1 MSCKRTKYGFRRQKM
16 SKKNMLKLWR
26 MTVCVHDI
34 VFTRRKRNRRENMD
48 KSSDA
53 KSERVLSIYS
63 RLRQGKV
70 IYKAEESLHFDV
82 AQRTIQRD
90 IADIQCFLNNQNS
103 ETGEIQEIVFDRKS
117 GGYRLETKLQKCLE
131 GSELLAVCKVL
142 LESRSLVKEEMF
154 PIINKLINTCSD
166 EKQKKLVKEY
176 ISNEMHH
183 YIELQHHEK
192 LLNKLW
198 LLESTIRKQS
208 YIEVLYQRASDKR
221 MVKRQLKPVG
231 IMFSEFYFYLTAY
244 IEDIDKDKHFENPD
258 DSFPTIYRVDRIQ
271 DIQVLNEHFK
281 VPYAERFEEGEFRK
295 RVQFMYGGRLRK
307 VKLRCKE
314 SGIQAVLDRL
324 PTAEIVEKT
333 EAEYIVKAEVFGD
346 GIDMWIG
353 SQGKSVE
360 MIK

>member
-1 MSCKRTKYGFRRQKM
+1 
-16 SKKNMLKLWR
+16 
-26 MTVCVHDI
+26 
-34 VFTRRKRNRRENMD
+34 MD

-53 KSERVLSIYS
+53 KSERILSIYS

-90 IADIQCFLNNQNS
+90 IADIQCFLNNKNS
-103 ETGEIQEIVFDRKS
+103 ETGEIQEIVFDRQS
-117 GGYRLETKLQKCLE
+117 GGYRLETKLQNCLT

-176 ISNEMHH
+176 IGNEMHH

-198 LLESTIRKQS
+198 ILEGSIKKQS
-208 YIEVLYQRASDKR
+208 YIEVEYQRVNNKKL
-221 MVKRQLKPVG
+221 VKRRLKPVG

-244 IEDIDKDKHFENPD
+244 IEDIDKEEHFSNPN
-258 DSFPTIYRVDRIQ
+258 DSFPTIYRVDRIENM
-271 DIQVLNEHFK
+271 QVLDEHFI

-295 RVQFMYGGRLRK
+295 RVQFMYGGRLQK
-307 VKLRCKE
+307 VKLKCKQSIVE
-314 SGIQAVLDRL
+314 AVLDRF
-324 PTAEIVEKT
+324 PTAEITKRGGEEWEIKV
-333 EAEYIVKAEVFGD
+333 EVFGN
-346 GIDMWIG
+346 GIDMWLKG
-353 SQGKSVE
+353 QGDKVK
-360 MIK
+360 ML

>member
-1 MSCKRTKYGFRRQKM
+1 MVSYILEEKEVG
-16 SKKNMLKLWR
+16 
-26 MTVCVHDI
+26 
-34 VFTRRKRNRRENMD
+34 RKNMD

-53 KSERVLSIYS
+53 KSERILSIYS

-90 IADIQCFLNNQNS
+90 IADIQCFLNNKNS
-103 ETGEIQEIVFDRKS
+103 ETGEIQEIVFDRQS
-117 GGYRLETKLQKCLE
+117 GGYRLETKLQNCLT

-176 ISNEMHH
+176 IGNEMHH
-183 YIELQHHEK
+183 YIELQHHEN

-198 LLESTIRKQS
+198 ILEGAIKKQS
-208 YIEVLYQRASDKR
+208 YIEVEYQRVNNKKL
-221 MVKRQLKPVG
+221 VKRRLKPVG

-244 IEDIDKDKHFENPD
+244 IEDIDKEEHFSNPN
-258 DSFPTIYRVDRIQ
+258 DSFPTIYRVDRIENM
-271 DIQVLNEHFK
+271 QVLDEHFI

-295 RVQFMYGGRLRK
+295 RVQFMYGGRLQK
-307 VKLRCKE
+307 VKLKCKQSIVE
-314 SGIQAVLDRL
+314 AVLDRF
-324 PTAEIVEKT
+324 PTAEITKREGEEWEIKV
-333 EAEYIVKAEVFGD
+333 EVFGD
-346 GIDMWIG
+346 GIDMWLKG
-353 SQGKSVE
+353 QKGVEVKSE
-360 MIK
+360 

>member
-1 MSCKRTKYGFRRQKM
+1 
-16 SKKNMLKLWR
+16 
-26 MTVCVHDI
+26 MTSYI
-34 VFTRRKRNRRENMD
+34 LEEKETGRKNMD

-53 KSERVLSIYS
+53 KSERILSIYS

-103 ETGEIQEIVFDRKS
+103 ETGEIQEIVFDRQS
-117 GGYRLETKLQKCLE
+117 GGYRLETKLQNCLA

-176 ISNEMHH
+176 IGNEMHH
-183 YIELQHHEK
+183 YIELQHHEN

-198 LLESTIRKQS
+198 ILEGAIKKQS
-208 YIEVLYQRASDKR
+208 YIEVEYQRVNNKKL
-221 MVKRQLKPVG
+221 VKRRLKPVG

-244 IEDIDKDKHFENPD
+244 IEDIDKEEHFSNPN
-258 DSFPTIYRVDRIQ
+258 DSFPTIYRVDRIENM
-271 DIQVLNEHFK
+271 QVLDEHFI

-295 RVQFMYGGRLRK
+295 RVQFMYGGRLQK
-307 VKLRCKE
+307 VKLKCKQSIVE
-314 SGIQAVLDRL
+314 AVLDRF
-324 PTAEIVEKT
+324 PTAEITKREGEEWEIKV
-333 EAEYIVKAEVFGD
+333 EVFGD
-346 GIDMWIG
+346 GIDMWLKG
-353 SQGKSVE
+353 QKGVEVKSE
-360 MIK
+360 

>member
-1 MSCKRTKYGFRRQKM
+1 
-16 SKKNMLKLWR
+16 
-26 MTVCVHDI
+26 
-34 VFTRRKRNRRENMD
+34 MD

-53 KSERVLSIYS
+53 KSERILSIYS

-103 ETGEIQEIVFDRKS
+103 ETGEIQEIVFDRQS
-117 GGYRLETKLQKCLE
+117 GGYRLETKLQNCLT

-176 ISNEMHH
+176 IGNEMHH
-183 YIELQHHEK
+183 YIELQHHEN

-198 LLESTIRKQS
+198 ILEGAIKKQN
-208 YIEVLYQRASDKR
+208 YIEVEYQRVNNKKL
-221 MVKRQLKPVG
+221 VKRRLKPVG

-244 IEDIDKDKHFENPD
+244 IEDINKEEHFSNPN
-258 DSFPTIYRVDRIQ
+258 DSFPTIYRVDRIENML
-271 DIQVLNEHFK
+271 VLNEHFI

-307 VKLRCKE
+307 VKLKCKQSIVE
-314 SGIQAVLDRL
+314 AVLDRF
-324 PTAEIVEKT
+324 PTAEITKREGEEWEIKV
-333 EAEYIVKAEVFGD
+333 EVFGD
-346 GIDMWIG
+346 GIDMWLKG
-353 SQGKSVE
+353 QKGVEVKSE
-360 MIK
+360 

>member
-1 MSCKRTKYGFRRQKM
+1 MASYILEEKETG
-16 SKKNMLKLWR
+16 
-26 MTVCVHDI
+26 
-34 VFTRRKRNRRENMD
+34 RKNMD

-53 KSERVLSIYS
+53 KSERILSIYS

-103 ETGEIQEIVFDRKS
+103 ETGEIQEIVFDRQS
-117 GGYRLETKLQKCLE
+117 GGYRLETKLQNCLT

-176 ISNEMHH
+176 IGNEMHH

-198 LLESTIRKQS
+198 ILEGSIKKQS
-208 YIEVLYQRASDKR
+208 YIEVEYQRVNNKKL
-221 MVKRQLKPVG
+221 VKRRLKPVG

-244 IEDIDKDKHFENPD
+244 IEDIDKEEHFSNPN
-258 DSFPTIYRVDRIQ
+258 DSFPTIYRVDRIENM
-271 DIQVLNEHFK
+271 QVLDEHFI

-295 RVQFMYGGRLRK
+295 RVQFMYGGRLQK
-307 VKLRCKE
+307 VKLKYKQSIVE
-314 SGIQAVLDRL
+314 AVLDRF
-324 PTAEIVEKT
+324 PTAEITKREGEEWEIKV
-333 EAEYIVKAEVFGD
+333 EVFGN
-346 GIDMWIG
+346 GIDMWLKG
-353 SQGKSVE
+353 QGDKVK
-360 MIK
+360 ML

>member
-1 MSCKRTKYGFRRQKM
+1 
-16 SKKNMLKLWR
+16 MLSYILEEKE
-26 MTVCVHDI
+26 TG
-34 VFTRRKRNRRENMD
+34 RKNMD

-53 KSERVLSIYS
+53 KSERILSIYS

-90 IADIQCFLNNQNS
+90 IADIQCFLNNKNS
-103 ETGEIQEIVFDRKS
+103 ETGEIQEIVFDRQS
-117 GGYRLETKLQKCLE
+117 GGYRLETKLQNCLT

-176 ISNEMHH
+176 IGNEMHH
-183 YIELQHHEK
+183 YIELQHHEN

-198 LLESTIRKQS
+198 ILEGAIKKQS
-208 YIEVLYQRASDKR
+208 YIEVEYQRVNNKKL
-221 MVKRQLKPVG
+221 VKRRLKPVG

-244 IEDIDKDKHFENPD
+244 IEDIDKEEHFSNPN
-258 DSFPTIYRVDRIQ
+258 DSFPTIYRVDRIENM
-271 DIQVLNEHFK
+271 QVLDEHFI

-295 RVQFMYGGRLRK
+295 RVQFMYGGRLQK
-307 VKLRCKE
+307 VKLKCKQSIVE
-314 SGIQAVLDRL
+314 AVLDRF
-324 PTAEIVEKT
+324 PTAEITKREGEEWEIKV
-333 EAEYIVKAEVFGD
+333 EVFGD
-346 GIDMWIG
+346 GIDMWLKG
-353 SQGKSVE
+353 QKGVE
-360 MIK
+360 VKD

>member
-1 MSCKRTKYGFRRQKM
+1 
-16 SKKNMLKLWR
+16 
-26 MTVCVHDI
+26 MTSYI
-34 VFTRRKRNRRENMD
+34 LEEKETGRKNMD

-53 KSERVLSIYS
+53 KSERILSIYS

-103 ETGEIQEIVFDRKS
+103 ETGEIQEIVFDRQS
-117 GGYRLETKLQKCLE
+117 GGYRLETKLQNCLT

-176 ISNEMHH
+176 IGNEMHH
-183 YIELQHHEK
+183 YIELQHHEN

-198 LLESTIRKQS
+198 ILEGAIKKQS
-208 YIEVLYQRASDKR
+208 YIEVEYQRVNNKKL
-221 MVKRQLKPVG
+221 VKRRLKPVG

-244 IEDIDKDKHFENPD
+244 IEDIDKEEHFSNPN
-258 DSFPTIYRVDRIQ
+258 DSFPTIYRVDRIENM
-271 DIQVLNEHFK
+271 QVLDEHFI

-295 RVQFMYGGRLRK
+295 RVQFMYGGRLQK
-307 VKLRCKE
+307 VKLKCKQSIVE
-314 SGIQAVLDRL
+314 AVLDRF
-324 PTAEIVEKT
+324 PTAEITKREGEEWEIKV
-333 EAEYIVKAEVFGD
+333 EVFGD
-346 GIDMWIG
+346 GIDMWLKG
-353 SQGKSVE
+353 QKGGEVKSE
-360 MIK
+360 

>member
-1 MSCKRTKYGFRRQKM
+1 
-16 SKKNMLKLWR
+16 MLSYILEEKE
-26 MTVCVHDI
+26 TG
-34 VFTRRKRNRRENMD
+34 RKNMD

-53 KSERVLSIYS
+53 KSERILSIYS

-90 IADIQCFLNNQNS
+90 IADIQCFLNNKNS
-103 ETGEIQEIVFDRKS
+103 ETGEIQEIVFDRQS
-117 GGYRLETKLQKCLE
+117 GGYRLETKLQNCLT

-176 ISNEMHH
+176 IGNEMHH

-198 LLESTIRKQS
+198 ILEGSIKKQS
-208 YIEVLYQRASDKR
+208 YIEVEYQRVNNKKL
-221 MVKRQLKPVG
+221 VKRRLKPVG

-244 IEDIDKDKHFENPD
+244 IEDIDKEEHFSNPN
-258 DSFPTIYRVDRIQ
+258 DSFPTIYRVDRIENM
-271 DIQVLNEHFK
+271 QVLDEHFI

-295 RVQFMYGGRLRK
+295 RVQFMYGGRLQK
-307 VKLRCKE
+307 VKLKCKQSIVE
-314 SGIQAVLDRL
+314 AVLDRF
-324 PTAEIVEKT
+324 PTAEITKREGEEWEIKV
-333 EAEYIVKAEVFGD
+333 EVFGN
-346 GIDMWIG
+346 GIDMWLKG
-353 SQGKSVE
+353 QGDKVK
-360 MIK
+360 ML

>member
-1 MSCKRTKYGFRRQKM
+1 
-16 SKKNMLKLWR
+16 MLSYILEEKE
-26 MTVCVHDI
+26 TG
-34 VFTRRKRNRRENMD
+34 RKNMD

-53 KSERVLSIYS
+53 KSERILSIYS

-90 IADIQCFLNNQNS
+90 IADIQCFLNNKNS
-103 ETGEIQEIVFDRKS
+103 ETGEIQEIMFDRQS
-117 GGYRLETKLQKCLE
+117 GGYRLETKLQNCLT

-176 ISNEMHH
+176 IGNEMHH

-198 LLESTIRKQS
+198 ILEGSIKKQS
-208 YIEVLYQRASDKR
+208 YIEVEYQRVNNKKL
-221 MVKRQLKPVG
+221 VKRRLKPVG

-244 IEDIDKDKHFENPD
+244 IEDIDKEEHFSNPN
-258 DSFPTIYRVDRIQ
+258 DSFPTIYRVDRIENM
-271 DIQVLNEHFK
+271 QVLDEHFI

-295 RVQFMYGGRLRK
+295 RVQFMYGGRLQK
-307 VKLRCKE
+307 VKLKCKQSIVE
-314 SGIQAVLDRL
+314 AVLDRF
-324 PTAEIVEKT
+324 PTAEITKREGEEWEIKV
-333 EAEYIVKAEVFGD
+333 EVFGN
-346 GIDMWIG
+346 GIDMWLKG
-353 SQGKSVE
+353 QGDKVK
-360 MIK
+360 ML

>member
-1 MSCKRTKYGFRRQKM
+1 
-16 SKKNMLKLWR
+16 MLSYILEEKE
-26 MTVCVHDI
+26 TG
-34 VFTRRKRNRRENMD
+34 RKSMD

-53 KSERVLSIYS
+53 KSERILSIYS

-90 IADIQCFLNNQNS
+90 IADIQCFLNNKNS
-103 ETGEIQEIVFDRKS
+103 ETGEIQEIVFDRQS
-117 GGYRLETKLQKCLE
+117 GGYRLETKLQNCLT

-176 ISNEMHH
+176 IGNEMHH
-183 YIELQHHEK
+183 YIELQHHEN

-198 LLESTIRKQS
+198 ILEGAIKKQS
-208 YIEVLYQRASDKR
+208 YIEVEYQRVNNKKL
-221 MVKRQLKPVG
+221 VKRRLKPVG

-244 IEDIDKDKHFENPD
+244 IEDIDKEEHFSNPN
-258 DSFPTIYRVDRIQ
+258 DSFPTIYRVDRIENM
-271 DIQVLNEHFK
+271 QVLDEHFI

-295 RVQFMYGGRLRK
+295 RVQFMYGGRLQK
-307 VKLRCKE
+307 VKLKCKQSIVE
-314 SGIQAVLDRL
+314 AVLDRF
-324 PTAEIVEKT
+324 PTAEITKREGEEWEIKV
-333 EAEYIVKAEVFGD
+333 EVFGD
-346 GIDMWIG
+346 GIDMWLKG
-353 SQGKSVE
+353 QKGVAVKD
-360 MIK
+360 

>member
-1 MSCKRTKYGFRRQKM
+1 MS
-16 SKKNMLKLWR
+16 
-26 MTVCVHDI
+26 I
-34 VFTRRKRNRRENMD
+34 VSYILEEKEMGRKNMD

-53 KSERVLSIYS
+53 KSERILSIYS

-103 ETGEIQEIVFDRKS
+103 ETGEIQEIVFDRQS
-117 GGYRLETKLQKCLE
+117 GGYRLETKLQNCLT
-131 GSELLAVCKVL
+131 GSEVLAVCKVL

-176 ISNEMHH
+176 IGNEMYH

-198 LLESTIRKQS
+198 ILEVSIKKQS
-208 YIEVLYQRASDKR
+208 YIEVEYQRVNNKKL
-221 MVKRQLKPVG
+221 VKRRLKPVG

-244 IEDIDKDKHFENPD
+244 IEDIDKEEHFSNPN
-258 DSFPTIYRVDRIQ
+258 DSFPTSYRVDRIENM
-271 DIQVLNEHFK
+271 QVLDEHFI

-295 RVQFMYGGRLRK
+295 RVQFMYGGRLQK
-307 VKLRCKE
+307 VKLKCKQSIVE
-314 SGIQAVLDRL
+314 AVLDRF
-324 PTAEIVEKT
+324 PTAEITKREGEEWEIKV
-333 EAEYIVKAEVFGD
+333 EVFGD
-346 GIDMWIG
+346 GIDMWLKG
-353 SQGKSVE
+353 QGDKVK
-360 MIK
+360 ML

>member
-1 MSCKRTKYGFRRQKM
+1 MASYILEEKETG
-16 SKKNMLKLWR
+16 
-26 MTVCVHDI
+26 
-34 VFTRRKRNRRENMD
+34 RKNMD

-53 KSERVLSIYS
+53 KSERILSIYS

-103 ETGEIQEIVFDRKS
+103 ETGEIQEIVFDRQS
-117 GGYRLETKLQKCLE
+117 GGYRLETKLQNCLT

-166 EKQKKLVKEY
+166 EKKKKLVKEY
-176 ISNEMHH
+176 IGNEMHH

-198 LLESTIRKQS
+198 ILEGSIKKQS
-208 YIEVLYQRASDKR
+208 YIEVEYQRVNDKKL
-221 MVKRQLKPVG
+221 VKRRLKPVG

-244 IEDIDKDKHFENPD
+244 IEDIDKEEHFSNPN
-258 DSFPTIYRVDRIQ
+258 DSFPTIYRVDRIEN
-271 DIQVLNEHFK
+271 IAILEERFNI
-281 VPYAERFEEGEFRK
+281 PYTERFEEGEFRK
-295 RVQFMYGGRLRK
+295 RVQFMYGGKLEK
-307 VKLRCKE
+307 VKIKCAEEKVE
-314 SGIQAVLDRL
+314 AVLDRL
-324 PTAEIVEKT
+324 PTAEIIRKEGD
-333 EAEYIVKAEVFGD
+333 AYIMKAEVFGK
-346 GIDMWIG
+346 G
-353 SQGKSVE
+353 VE
-360 MIK
+360 LWLKGQKQLEIIENRIV

>member
-1 MSCKRTKYGFRRQKM
+1 
-16 SKKNMLKLWR
+16 MLSYILEEKE
-26 MTVCVHDI
+26 TG
-34 VFTRRKRNRRENMD
+34 RKNMD

-53 KSERVLSIYS
+53 KSERILSIYS

-90 IADIQCFLNNQNS
+90 IADIQCFLNNKNS
-103 ETGEIQEIVFDRKS
+103 ETGEIQEIVFDRQS
-117 GGYRLETKLQKCLE
+117 GGYRLETKLQNCLT

-176 ISNEMHH
+176 IGNEMHH
-183 YIELQHHEK
+183 YIELQHHEN

-198 LLESTIRKQS
+198 ILEGAIKKQS
-208 YIEVLYQRASDKR
+208 YIEVEYQRVNNKKL
-221 MVKRQLKPVG
+221 VKRRLKPVG

-244 IEDIDKDKHFENPD
+244 IEDIDKEEHFSNPN
-258 DSFPTIYRVDRIQ
+258 DSFPTIYRVDRIENM
-271 DIQVLNEHFK
+271 QVLDEHFI

-295 RVQFMYGGRLRK
+295 RVQFMYGGRLQK
-307 VKLRCKE
+307 VKLKCKQSIVE
-314 SGIQAVLDRL
+314 AVLDRF
-324 PTAEIVEKT
+324 PTAEITKREGEEWEIKV
-333 EAEYIVKAEVFGD
+333 EVFGD
-346 GIDMWIG
+346 GIDMWLKG
-353 SQGKSVE
+353 QKGVEVKSE
-360 MIK
+360 

>member
-1 MSCKRTKYGFRRQKM
+1 MSCERTKYGFERQNM
-16 SKKNMLKLWR
+16 SNKNMSNLLK
-26 MTVCVHDI
+26 MTVCVHSI
-34 VFTRRKRNRRENMD
+34 IYTRRKRDREKNMD

-53 KSERVLSIYS
+53 KSERILSIYS

-103 ETGEIQEIVFDRKS
+103 ETGEIQEIVFDRQS
-117 GGYRLETKLQKCLE
+117 GGYRLETKLQNCLT

-176 ISNEMHH
+176 IGNEMHH

-198 LLESTIRKQS
+198 ILEGSIKKQS
-208 YIEVLYQRASDKR
+208 YIEVEYQRVNNKKL
-221 MVKRQLKPVG
+221 VKRRLKPVG

-244 IEDIDKDKHFENPD
+244 IEDIDKEEHFSNPN
-258 DSFPTIYRVDRIQ
+258 DSFPTIYRVDRIENM
-271 DIQVLNEHFK
+271 QVLDEHFI

-295 RVQFMYGGRLRK
+295 RVQFMYGGRLQK
-307 VKLRCKE
+307 VKLKCKQSIVE
-314 SGIQAVLDRL
+314 AVLDRF
-324 PTAEIVEKT
+324 PTAEITKREGEEWEIKV
-333 EAEYIVKAEVFGD
+333 EVFGD
-346 GIDMWIG
+346 GIDMWLKG
-353 SQGKSVE
+353 QKGVEVKSE
-360 MIK
+360 

>member
-1 MSCKRTKYGFRRQKM
+1 
-16 SKKNMLKLWR
+16 MLSYILEEKE
-26 MTVCVHDI
+26 TG
-34 VFTRRKRNRRENMD
+34 RKNMD

-53 KSERVLSIYS
+53 KSERILSIYS

-103 ETGEIQEIVFDRKS
+103 ETGEIQEIVFDRQS
-117 GGYRLETKLQKCLE
+117 GGYRLETKLQNCLT

-176 ISNEMHH
+176 IGNEMHH
-183 YIELQHHEK
+183 YIELQHHEN

-198 LLESTIRKQS
+198 ILEGAIKKQS
-208 YIEVLYQRASDKR
+208 YIEVEYQRVNNKKL
-221 MVKRQLKPVG
+221 VKRRLKPVG

-244 IEDIDKDKHFENPD
+244 IEDIDKEEHFSNPN
-258 DSFPTIYRVDRIQ
+258 DSFPTIYRVDRIENM
-271 DIQVLNEHFK
+271 QVLDEHFI

-295 RVQFMYGGRLRK
+295 RVQFMYGGKLEK
-307 VKLRCKE
+307 VKIKCAEEKVE
-314 SGIQAVLDRL
+314 AVLDRL
-324 PTAEIVEKT
+324 PTAEIIRKEGD
-333 EAEYIVKAEVFGD
+333 AYIMKAEVFGK
-346 GIDMWIG
+346 G
-353 SQGKSVE
+353 VE
-360 MIK
+360 LWLKGQKQLEIIENRIV

>member
-1 MSCKRTKYGFRRQKM
+1 MVSYILEEKEVG
-16 SKKNMLKLWR
+16 
-26 MTVCVHDI
+26 
-34 VFTRRKRNRRENMD
+34 RKNMD

-53 KSERVLSIYS
+53 KSERILSIYS

-103 ETGEIQEIVFDRKS
+103 ETGEIQEIVFDRQS
-117 GGYRLETKLQKCLE
+117 GGYRLETKLQNCLT

-176 ISNEMHH
+176 IGNEMHH

-198 LLESTIRKQS
+198 ILEGSIKKQS
-208 YIEVLYQRASDKR
+208 YIEVEYQRVNNKKL
-221 MVKRQLKPVG
+221 VKRRLKPVG

-244 IEDIDKDKHFENPD
+244 IEDIDKEEHFSNPN
-258 DSFPTIYRVDRIQ
+258 DSFPTIYRVDRIENM
-271 DIQVLNEHFK
+271 QVLDEHFI

-295 RVQFMYGGRLRK
+295 RVQFMYGGRLQK
-307 VKLRCKE
+307 VKLKCKQSIVE
-314 SGIQAVLDRL
+314 AVLDRF
-324 PTAEIVEKT
+324 PTAEITKREGEEWEIKV
-333 EAEYIVKAEVFGD
+333 EVFGD
-346 GIDMWIG
+346 GIDMWLKG
-353 SQGKSVE
+353 QKGVEVKSE
-360 MIK
+360 

>member
-1 MSCKRTKYGFRRQKM
+1 MASYILEEKETG
-16 SKKNMLKLWR
+16 
-26 MTVCVHDI
+26 
-34 VFTRRKRNRRENMD
+34 RKNMD

-53 KSERVLSIYS
+53 KSERILSIYS

-103 ETGEIQEIVFDRKS
+103 ETGEIQEIVFDRQS
-117 GGYRLETKLQKCLE
+117 GGYRLETKLQNCLT

-176 ISNEMHH
+176 IGNEMHH

-198 LLESTIRKQS
+198 ILEGSIKKQS
-208 YIEVLYQRASDKR
+208 YIEVEYQRVNNKKL
-221 MVKRQLKPVG
+221 VKRRLKPVG

-244 IEDIDKDKHFENPD
+244 IEDIDKEEHFSNPN
-258 DSFPTIYRVDRIQ
+258 DSFPTIYRVDRIENM
-271 DIQVLNEHFK
+271 QVLDEHFI

-295 RVQFMYGGRLRK
+295 RVQFMYGGRLQK
-307 VKLRCKE
+307 VKLKCKQSIVE
-314 SGIQAVLDRL
+314 AVLDRF
-324 PTAEIVEKT
+324 PTAEITKREGEEWEIKV
-333 EAEYIVKAEVFGD
+333 EVFGN
-346 GIDMWIG
+346 GIDMWLKG
-353 SQGKSVE
+353 QGDKVK
-360 MIK
+360 ML

>member
-1 MSCKRTKYGFRRQKM
+1 MDLEDKKCPR
-16 SKKNMLKLWR
+16 KNMLKLWR
-26 MTVCVHDI
+26 MTACVHDI
-34 VFTRRKRNRRENMD
+34 VYTRRKRNRRENMD

-70 IYKAEESLHFDV
+70 IYKLEESQRFDV

-90 IADIQCFLNNQNS
+90 IADIQSFLDNQNS

-117 GGYRLETKLQKCLE
+117 GGYKLETKIQKCLE
-131 GSELLAVCKVL
+131 GRELLAVCKVL
-142 LESRSLVKEEMF
+142 MESRSLVKEEMF

-166 EKQKKLVKEY
+166 EKQKKLVKKY
-176 ISNEMHH
+176 IENEMHH

-198 LLESTIRKQS
+198 ILEEAIKKQS
-208 YIEVLYQRASDKR
+208 YIEVEYQRANNRKL
-221 MVKRQLKPVG
+221 VKRRLKPVG

-244 IEDIDKDKHFENPD
+244 IEDINKEKHFENPD

-271 DIQVLNEHFK
+271 DIQVIEEHFSI
-281 VPYAERFEEGEFRK
+281 PYVERFEEGEFRK
-295 RVQFMYGGRLRK
+295 RVQFMYGGRLKK

-314 SGIQAVLDRL
+314 DSVEAVLDRL
-324 PTAEIVEKT
+324 PTAKIIKKDGDEWEI
-333 EAEYIVKAEVFGD
+333 KAEVFGN
-346 GIDMWIG
+346 GIDMWLKGQEKKI
-353 SQGKSVE
+353 E
-360 MIK
+360 IL

>member
-1 MSCKRTKYGFRRQKM
+1 MSCERTKYGFERQNM
-16 SKKNMLKLWR
+16 SNKNMSNLLK
-26 MTVCVHDI
+26 MTVCVHSI
-34 VFTRRKRNRRENMD
+34 IYTRRKRDREKNMD

-53 KSERVLSIYS
+53 KSERILSIYS

-103 ETGEIQEIVFDRKS
+103 ETGEIQEIVFDRQS
-117 GGYRLETKLQKCLE
+117 GGYRLETKLQNCLT

-176 ISNEMHH
+176 IGNEMHH

-198 LLESTIRKQS
+198 ILEGSIKKQS
-208 YIEVLYQRASDKR
+208 YIEVEYQRVNNKKL
-221 MVKRQLKPVG
+221 VKRRLKPVG

-244 IEDIDKDKHFENPD
+244 IEDIDKEEHFSNPN
-258 DSFPTIYRVDRIQ
+258 DSFPTIYRVDRIENM
-271 DIQVLNEHFK
+271 QVLDEHFI

-295 RVQFMYGGRLRK
+295 RVQFMYGGRLQK
-307 VKLRCKE
+307 VKLKCKQSIVE
-314 SGIQAVLDRL
+314 AVLDRF
-324 PTAEIVEKT
+324 PTAEITKREGEEWEIKV
-333 EAEYIVKAEVFGD
+333 EVFGN
-346 GIDMWIG
+346 GIDMWLKG
-353 SQGKSVE
+353 QGDKVK
-360 MIK
+360 ML

>member
-1 MSCKRTKYGFRRQKM
+1 
-16 SKKNMLKLWR
+16 
-26 MTVCVHDI
+26 
-34 VFTRRKRNRRENMD
+34 MD

-53 KSERVLSIYS
+53 KSERILSIYS

-103 ETGEIQEIVFDRKS
+103 ETGEIQEIVFDRQS
-117 GGYRLETKLQKCLE
+117 GGYRLETKLQNCLT

-176 ISNEMHH
+176 IGNEMHH

-198 LLESTIRKQS
+198 ILEGSIKKQS
-208 YIEVLYQRASDKR
+208 YIEVEYQRVNNKKL
-221 MVKRQLKPVG
+221 VKRRLKPVG

-244 IEDIDKDKHFENPD
+244 IEDIDKEEHFSNPN
-258 DSFPTIYRVDRIQ
+258 DSFPTIYRVDRIEN
-271 DIQVLNEHFK
+271 IAILEERFNI
-281 VPYAERFEEGEFRK
+281 PYTERFEEGEFRK
-295 RVQFMYGGRLRK
+295 RVQFMYGGRLQK
-307 VKLRCKE
+307 VKIKCAEEKVE
-314 SGIQAVLDRL
+314 AVLDRL
-324 PTAEIVEKT
+324 PTAEIIRKEGD
-333 EAEYIVKAEVFGD
+333 AYIMKAEVFGK
-346 GIDMWIG
+346 G
-353 SQGKSVE
+353 VE
-360 MIK
+360 LWLKGQKQLEIIENRIV

>member
-1 MSCKRTKYGFRRQKM
+1 MASYILEEKETG
-16 SKKNMLKLWR
+16 
-26 MTVCVHDI
+26 
-34 VFTRRKRNRRENMD
+34 RKNMD

-53 KSERVLSIYS
+53 KSERILSIYS

-103 ETGEIQEIVFDRKS
+103 ETGEIQEIVFDRQS
-117 GGYRLETKLQKCLE
+117 GGYRLETKLQNCLT

-176 ISNEMHH
+176 IGNEMHH

-198 LLESTIRKQS
+198 ILEGSIKKQS
-208 YIEVLYQRASDKR
+208 YIEVEYQRVNNKKL
-221 MVKRQLKPVG
+221 VKRRLKPVG

-244 IEDIDKDKHFENPD
+244 IEDIDKEEHFSNPN
-258 DSFPTIYRVDRIQ
+258 DSFPTIYRVDRIENM
-271 DIQVLNEHFK
+271 QVLDEHFI

-295 RVQFMYGGRLRK
+295 RVQFMYGGRLQK
-307 VKLRCKE
+307 VKLKCKQSIVE
-314 SGIQAVLDRL
+314 AVLDRF
-324 PTAEIVEKT
+324 PTAEITKREGEEWEIKV
-333 EAEYIVKAEVFGD
+333 EVFGD
-346 GIDMWIG
+346 GIDMWLKG
-353 SQGKSVE
+353 QGDKVK
-360 MIK
+360 ML

>member
-1 MSCKRTKYGFRRQKM
+1 
-16 SKKNMLKLWR
+16 MLSYILEEKE
-26 MTVCVHDI
+26 TG
-34 VFTRRKRNRRENMD
+34 RKNMD

-53 KSERVLSIYS
+53 KSERILSIYS

-90 IADIQCFLNNQNS
+90 IADIQCFLNNKNS
-103 ETGEIQEIVFDRKS
+103 ETGEIQEIVFDRQS
-117 GGYRLETKLQKCLE
+117 GGYRLETKLQNCLT

-176 ISNEMHH
+176 IGNEMHH

-198 LLESTIRKQS
+198 ILEGSIKKQS
-208 YIEVLYQRASDKR
+208 YIEVEYQRVNNKKL
-221 MVKRQLKPVG
+221 VKRRLKPVG

-244 IEDIDKDKHFENPD
+244 IEDIDKEEHFSNPN
-258 DSFPTIYRVDRIQ
+258 DSFPTIYRVDRIENM
-271 DIQVLNEHFK
+271 QVLDEHFI

-295 RVQFMYGGRLRK
+295 RVQFMYGGRLQK
-307 VKLRCKE
+307 VKLKCKQSIVE
-314 SGIQAVLDRL
+314 AVLDRF
-324 PTAEIVEKT
+324 PTAEITKRGGEEWEIKV
-333 EAEYIVKAEVFGD
+333 EVFGN
-346 GIDMWIG
+346 GIDMWLKG
-353 SQGKSVE
+353 QGDKVK
-360 MIK
+360 ML

>member
-1 MSCKRTKYGFRRQKM
+1 MVSYILEEKEAG
-16 SKKNMLKLWR
+16 
-26 MTVCVHDI
+26 
-34 VFTRRKRNRRENMD
+34 RKNMD

-53 KSERVLSIYS
+53 KSERILSIYS

-103 ETGEIQEIVFDRKS
+103 ETGEIQEIVFDRQS
-117 GGYRLETKLQKCLE
+117 GGYRLETKLQNCLT

-176 ISNEMHH
+176 IGNEMHH
-183 YIELQHHEK
+183 YIELQHHEN

-198 LLESTIRKQS
+198 ILEGAIKKQS
-208 YIEVLYQRASDKR
+208 YIEVEYQRVNNKKL
-221 MVKRQLKPVG
+221 VKRRLKPVG

-244 IEDIDKDKHFENPD
+244 IEDIDKEEHFSNPN
-258 DSFPTIYRVDRIQ
+258 DSFPTIYRVDRIENM
-271 DIQVLNEHFK
+271 QVLDEHFI

-295 RVQFMYGGRLRK
+295 RVQFMYGGRLQK
-307 VKLRCKE
+307 VKLKCKQSIVE
-314 SGIQAVLDRL
+314 AVLDRF
-324 PTAEIVEKT
+324 PTAEITKREGEEWEIKV
-333 EAEYIVKAEVFGD
+333 EVFGD
-346 GIDMWIG
+346 GIDMWLKG
-353 SQGKSVE
+353 QKGVEVKSE
-360 MIK
+360 

>member
-1 MSCKRTKYGFRRQKM
+1 MVSYILEEKEVG
-16 SKKNMLKLWR
+16 
-26 MTVCVHDI
+26 
-34 VFTRRKRNRRENMD
+34 RKNMD

-53 KSERVLSIYS
+53 KSERILSIYS

-103 ETGEIQEIVFDRKS
+103 EIGEIQEIVFDRQS
-117 GGYRLETKLQKCLE
+117 GGYRLETKLQNCLT

-176 ISNEMHH
+176 IGNEMHH

-198 LLESTIRKQS
+198 ILEGSIKKQS
-208 YIEVLYQRASDKR
+208 YIEVEYQRVNNKKL
-221 MVKRQLKPVG
+221 VKRRLKPVG

-244 IEDIDKDKHFENPD
+244 IEDIDKEEHFSNPN
-258 DSFPTIYRVDRIQ
+258 DSFPTIYRVDRIENM
-271 DIQVLNEHFK
+271 QVLDEHFI

-295 RVQFMYGGRLRK
+295 RVQFMYGGRLQK
-307 VKLRCKE
+307 VKLKCKQSIVE
-314 SGIQAVLDRL
+314 AVLDRF
-324 PTAEIVEKT
+324 PTAEITKREGEEWEIKV
-333 EAEYIVKAEVFGD
+333 EVFGD
-346 GIDMWIG
+346 GIDMWLKG
-353 SQGKSVE
+353 QKGVEVKSE
-360 MIK
+360 